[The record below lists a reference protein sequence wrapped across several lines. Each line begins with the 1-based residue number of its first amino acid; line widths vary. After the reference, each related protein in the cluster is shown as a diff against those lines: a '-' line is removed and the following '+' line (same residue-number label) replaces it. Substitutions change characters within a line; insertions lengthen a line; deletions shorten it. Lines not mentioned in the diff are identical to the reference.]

1 MKGMEIY
8 YNYIRKHQGIINEL
22 KNNEIYYWKLM
33 EIYQGWQAYAKW
45 ANSFN
50 LRKRILKE
58 IHKIKEARLKQ
69 IAISK

>member
-1 MKGMEIY
+1 
-8 YNYIRKHQGIINEL
+8 
-22 KNNEIYYWKLM
+22 M